1 MTLPVGIKPGKLA
14 TLVDRGVLVE
24 RIGKA
29 APKIIDKLVAASEEG
44 NVRASQVLLNK
55 ILPDLKAVD
64 VSQSGETF
72 RLIIAPRVYA
82 GKAGGDTVLLPNITV
97 NIGRAE
103 AAAPVPC
110 IDVTPE
116 EDAPPEGEGEADGL

>member
-1 MTLPVGIKPGKLA
+1 MSVPATDKPGTLA
-14 TLVDRGVLVE
+14 NAVNRRVLVE

-29 APKIIDKLVAASEEG
+29 APKIIDKLVAASNEG

-64 VSQSGETF
+64 VTQSGESFT
-72 RLIIAPRVYA
+72 LVIAPKVYT
-82 GKAGGDTVLLPNITV
+82 GKTGGDRVELPNITV
-97 NIGRAE
+97 NIGRAD
-103 AAAPVPC
+103 AGAPTPV

-116 EDAPPEGEGEADGL
+116 KDAEQEGETDDVQG